1 MSQSTARR
9 LSRREVKRRLRNLGW
24 RPIRQTGS
32 HEIWESPTG
41 VRVPVT
47 AGHEGQTIAVQ
58 IVRTLQRAGAT
69 L

>member
-47 AGHEGQTIAVQ
+47 AGHEGQ